1 MDEMIIITRQ
11 SPGFASFENF
21 EEIKSYLAEQLA
33 SYRNLV
39 YTEDNL
45 KLAKADKAK
54 LNKLKKALDERRKE
68 IKKIYMEPYLILEGQ
83 IKELTAMI
91 DEPLAE
97 IKAFTDRMEEER
109 KAQRRTEIKQYYD
122 TVSAPLGELA
132 DLLFESEAFIDK
144 KWLNASTKPKVWQD
158 GVREK
163 VAQASAD
170 LSTIQQTGGS
180 QTPALIDR
188 YMESMDMAA
197 TKAYQKSLQ
206 QTEAAAQTEVEA
218 VEDEDKVTGYK
229 AEWAGEVEIIDSTFE
244 ILPGSYVA
252 EAKDVTALLGTDD
265 LIKEQNTF
273 IAVARRARVVDFRP
287 SDLCSPR
294 NPAMSSRLTSPA
306 ADMPRFLRYC
316 EKNLRSR
323 AYAAQVFSAIDRS
336 YLSEPMNSSMS
347 ESINEVLHESAHRGL
362 RGFACGDDL
371 FVAER
376 TEGDSSREIGD
387 ERQARDLHPACLR
400 KHGLGNCRHTD
411 DIRALRLVRAYLGRR
426 LVRGPDVV
434 GIGAVHHAK
443 AELVRAG
450 VQQLGEV
457 ARVYLGHV
465 GEAFAPLGSMRADK
479 WICVD

>member
-1 MDEMIIITRQ
+1 MDELMIITRQ

-109 KAQRRTEIKQYYD
+109 KAQRRAEIKQYYD

-163 VAQASAD
+163 VAQASTD

-229 AEWAGEVEIIDSTFE
+229 VLKLIGTRQQMAQIMSQIELLGMDFEELEDGMPGELVELTAPDFDSFVAFDIETTGTFGAANGDSEAEITEIGAVKVVNGQVVAREDWLCNPGRRIVPRIARLTHITDAMVANEPPVSEIIRRFADF
-244 ILPGSYVA
+244 IGDLPLVGHN
-252 EAKDVTALLGTDD
+252 
-265 LIKEQNTF
+265 IKS
-273 IAVARRARVVDFRP
+273 
-287 SDLCSPR
+287 SDLHYITR
-294 NPAMSSRLTSPA
+294 A
-306 ADMPRFLRYC
+306 AKRAGVPMENAFFDTYRYA
-316 EKNLRSR
+316 KQFQK
-323 AYAAQVFSAIDRS
+323 AQGWENVKLE
-336 YLSEPMNSSMS
+336 YLSQFFGIEQQ
-347 ESINEVLHESAHRGL
+347 SAHR
-362 RGFACGDDL
+362 AWCD
-371 FVAER
+371 AEANVGVYFKLK
-376 TEGDSSREIGD
+376 E
-387 ERQARDLHPACLR
+387 
-400 KHGLGNCRHTD
+400 LG
-411 DIRALRLVRAYLGRR
+411 
-426 LVRGPDVV
+426 
-434 GIGAVHHAK
+434 
-443 AELVRAG
+443 
-450 VQQLGEV
+450 
-457 ARVYLGHV
+457 
-465 GEAFAPLGSMRADK
+465 
-479 WICVD
+479 

>member
-1 MDEMIIITRQ
+1 MDELMIITRQ

-109 KAQRRTEIKQYYD
+109 KAQRRAEIKQYYD

-197 TKAYQKSLQ
+197 TTAYQKSLQ

-229 AEWAGEVEIIDSTFE
+229 VLKLIGTRQQMAQIMSQIELLGMDFEELEDGMPGELVELTAPDFDSFVAFDIETTGTFGAANGDSEAEITEIGAVKVVNGQVVAREDWLCNPGRRIVPRIARLTHITDSMVANEPPVSEIIRRFSDF
-244 ILPGSYVA
+244 IGDLPLVGHN
-252 EAKDVTALLGTDD
+252 
-265 LIKEQNTF
+265 IKS
-273 IAVARRARVVDFRP
+273 
-287 SDLCSPR
+287 SDLHYITR
-294 NPAMSSRLTSPA
+294 A
-306 ADMPRFLRYC
+306 AKRAGVPMENAFFDTYRYA
-316 EKNLRSR
+316 KQFQK
-323 AYAAQVFSAIDRS
+323 AQGWENVKLE
-336 YLSEPMNSSMS
+336 YLSQFFGIEQQ
-347 ESINEVLHESAHRGL
+347 SAHR
-362 RGFACGDDL
+362 AWCD
-371 FVAER
+371 AEANVGVYFKLK
-376 TEGDSSREIGD
+376 E
-387 ERQARDLHPACLR
+387 
-400 KHGLGNCRHTD
+400 LG
-411 DIRALRLVRAYLGRR
+411 
-426 LVRGPDVV
+426 
-434 GIGAVHHAK
+434 
-443 AELVRAG
+443 
-450 VQQLGEV
+450 
-457 ARVYLGHV
+457 
-465 GEAFAPLGSMRADK
+465 
-479 WICVD
+479 

>member
-97 IKAFTDRMEEER
+97 LKAFTDRMEEER

-229 AEWAGEVEIIDSTFE
+229 VLKLIGTRQQIAQIMSQIELLGMDFEEIEDGMPGELVELTAPDFDSFVAFDIETTGTFGAANGDAEAEITEIGAVKVVNGQVVAREDWLCNPGRRIVPRIARLTHITDAMVANETPVSEIIRRFSDF
-244 ILPGSYVA
+244 IGDLPLVGHN
-252 EAKDVTALLGTDD
+252 
-265 LIKEQNTF
+265 IKS
-273 IAVARRARVVDFRP
+273 
-287 SDLCSPR
+287 SDLHYITR
-294 NPAMSSRLTSPA
+294 A
-306 ADMPRFLRYC
+306 AKRAGVPIENAFFDTYRYAKQFQKSQGW
-316 EKNLRSR
+316 ENVKLE
-323 AYAAQVFSAIDRS
+323 
-336 YLSEPMNSSMS
+336 YLSQNFGIEQQ
-347 ESINEVLHESAHRGL
+347 SAHR
-362 RGFACGDDL
+362 AWCD
-371 FVAER
+371 AE
-376 TEGDSSREIGD
+376 
-387 ERQARDLHPACLR
+387 A
-400 KHGLGNCRHTD
+400 N
-411 DIRALRLVRAYLGRR
+411 
-426 LVRGPDVV
+426 V
-434 GIGAVHHAK
+434 GVYFK
-443 AELVRAG
+443 LKEL
-450 VQQLGEV
+450 
-457 ARVYLGHV
+457 
-465 GEAFAPLGSMRADK
+465 SK
-479 WICVD
+479 

>member
-1 MDEMIIITRQ
+1 MDELMIITRQ

-109 KAQRRTEIKQYYD
+109 KAQRRTEIKRYYD
-122 TVSAPLGELA
+122 TVSTPLGELA

-180 QTPALIDR
+180 QTPALISR

-197 TKAYQKSLQ
+197 TTAYQKSLQ
-206 QTEAAAQTEVEA
+206 ETAAAAQTDVEA

-229 AEWAGEVEIIDSTFE
+229 VLKLTGTRQQMAQLMSQIELLGMDFEEIEDGMPGELVELTTPDFDSFVAFDIETTGTFGAANGDAEAEITEIGAVKVVGGEIVAREDWLCNPGRRIVPRIARLTHITDSMVANEPPVSEIIRRFSDF
-244 ILPGSYVA
+244 IGDLPLVGHN
-252 EAKDVTALLGTDD
+252 
-265 LIKEQNTF
+265 IKS
-273 IAVARRARVVDFRP
+273 
-287 SDLCSPR
+287 SDLHYITR
-294 NPAMSSRLTSPA
+294 A
-306 ADMPRFLRYC
+306 AKRAGVPMENAFFDTYRYA
-316 EKNLRSR
+316 KQFQK
-323 AYAAQVFSAIDRS
+323 AQGWENVKLE
-336 YLSEPMNSSMS
+336 YLSQFFGIEQQ
-347 ESINEVLHESAHRGL
+347 SAHR
-362 RGFACGDDL
+362 AWCD
-371 FVAER
+371 AEANVGVYFKLK
-376 TEGDSSREIGD
+376 E
-387 ERQARDLHPACLR
+387 
-400 KHGLGNCRHTD
+400 LG
-411 DIRALRLVRAYLGRR
+411 
-426 LVRGPDVV
+426 
-434 GIGAVHHAK
+434 
-443 AELVRAG
+443 
-450 VQQLGEV
+450 
-457 ARVYLGHV
+457 
-465 GEAFAPLGSMRADK
+465 
-479 WICVD
+479 

>member
-1 MDEMIIITRQ
+1 M
-11 SPGFASFENF
+11 
-21 EEIKSYLAEQLA
+21 
-33 SYRNLV
+33 
-39 YTEDNL
+39 

-109 KAQRRTEIKQYYD
+109 KVQRRTEIKQYYD

-132 DLLFESEAFIDK
+132 DMLFDSEPFIDK

-229 AEWAGEVEIIDSTFE
+229 VLKLIGTRQQMAQIMSQIELLGMDFEELEDGMPGELVELTAPDFDSFVAFDIETTGTF
-244 ILPGSYVA
+244 GAANGDA
-252 EAKDVTALLGTDD
+252 EAE
-265 LIKEQNTF
+265 I
-273 IAVARRARVVDFRP
+273 
-287 SDLCSPR
+287 
-294 NPAMSSRLTSPA
+294 
-306 ADMPRFLRYC
+306 
-316 EKNLRSR
+316 
-323 AYAAQVFSAIDRS
+323 
-336 YLSEPMNSSMS
+336 
-347 ESINEVLHESAHRGL
+347 
-362 RGFACGDDL
+362 
-371 FVAER
+371 
-376 TEGDSSREIGD
+376 TE
-387 ERQARDLHPACLR
+387 
-400 KHGLGNCRHTD
+400 
-411 DIRALRLVRAYLGRR
+411 
-426 LVRGPDVV
+426 
-434 GIGAVHHAK
+434 IGAVKVVNGQVVAREDWLCNPGRRIVPRIARLTHITDAMVANEPPVSEIIRRFADFIGDLPLVGHNIKSSDLHYITRAAK
-443 AELVRAG
+443 RAG
-450 VQQLGEV
+450 VRLENTFFDTYRYAKQFQKLPLRKTISKGAWLGKCQ
-457 ARVYLGHV
+457 ARIPVSNLRH
-465 GEAFAPLGSMRADK
+465 
-479 WICVD
+479 

>member
-1 MDEMIIITRQ
+1 MDELMIITRQ

-109 KAQRRTEIKQYYD
+109 KAQRRAEIKQYYD

-163 VAQASAD
+163 VAQASTD

-229 AEWAGEVEIIDSTFE
+229 VLKLIGTRQQMAQIMSQIELLGMDFEEIEDGMPGELVELTAPDFDSFVAFDIETTGTFGAANGDAEAEITEIGAVKVVNGQVVAREDWLCNPGRRIVPRIARLTHITDAMVANEPPVSEIIRRFADF
-244 ILPGSYVA
+244 IGDLPLVGHN
-252 EAKDVTALLGTDD
+252 
-265 LIKEQNTF
+265 IKS
-273 IAVARRARVVDFRP
+273 
-287 SDLCSPR
+287 SDLHYITR
-294 NPAMSSRLTSPA
+294 A
-306 ADMPRFLRYC
+306 AKRAGVPMENAFFDTYRYA
-316 EKNLRSR
+316 KQFQK
-323 AYAAQVFSAIDRS
+323 AQGWENVKLE
-336 YLSEPMNSSMS
+336 YLSQFFGIEQQ
-347 ESINEVLHESAHRGL
+347 SAHR
-362 RGFACGDDL
+362 AWCD
-371 FVAER
+371 AEANVGVYFKLK
-376 TEGDSSREIGD
+376 E
-387 ERQARDLHPACLR
+387 
-400 KHGLGNCRHTD
+400 LG
-411 DIRALRLVRAYLGRR
+411 
-426 LVRGPDVV
+426 
-434 GIGAVHHAK
+434 
-443 AELVRAG
+443 
-450 VQQLGEV
+450 
-457 ARVYLGHV
+457 
-465 GEAFAPLGSMRADK
+465 
-479 WICVD
+479 

>member
-1 MDEMIIITRQ
+1 MDELMIITRQ

-109 KAQRRTEIKQYYD
+109 KAQRRAEIKQYYD

-163 VAQASAD
+163 VAQASTD

-229 AEWAGEVEIIDSTFE
+229 VLKLIGTRQQMAQIMSQIELLGMDFEELEDGMPGELVELTAPDFDSFVAFDIETTGTFGAANGDAEAEITEIGAVKVVNGQVVAREDWLCNPGRRIVPRIARLTHITDAMVANEPPVSEIIRRFSDF
-244 ILPGSYVA
+244 IGDLPLVGHN
-252 EAKDVTALLGTDD
+252 
-265 LIKEQNTF
+265 IKS
-273 IAVARRARVVDFRP
+273 
-287 SDLCSPR
+287 SDLHYITR
-294 NPAMSSRLTSPA
+294 A
-306 ADMPRFLRYC
+306 AKRAGVPMENAFFDTYRYA
-316 EKNLRSR
+316 KQFQK
-323 AYAAQVFSAIDRS
+323 AQGWENVKLE
-336 YLSEPMNSSMS
+336 YLSQFFGIEQQ
-347 ESINEVLHESAHRGL
+347 SAHR
-362 RGFACGDDL
+362 AWCD
-371 FVAER
+371 AEANVGVYFKLK
-376 TEGDSSREIGD
+376 E
-387 ERQARDLHPACLR
+387 
-400 KHGLGNCRHTD
+400 LG
-411 DIRALRLVRAYLGRR
+411 
-426 LVRGPDVV
+426 
-434 GIGAVHHAK
+434 
-443 AELVRAG
+443 
-450 VQQLGEV
+450 
-457 ARVYLGHV
+457 
-465 GEAFAPLGSMRADK
+465 
-479 WICVD
+479 